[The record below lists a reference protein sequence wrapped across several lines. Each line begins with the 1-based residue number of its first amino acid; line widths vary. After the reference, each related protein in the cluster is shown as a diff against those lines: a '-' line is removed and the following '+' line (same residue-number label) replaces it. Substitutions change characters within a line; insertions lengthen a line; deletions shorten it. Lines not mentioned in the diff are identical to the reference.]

1 MFDPF
6 GDFASAGYLRN
17 HEGEKDP
24 ELIKIAEHQLFR
36 AQLPAALA
44 FLEQVEEV
52 DYDAFLEVHRILF
65 EGLYPWAGQDRQ
77 MLVPGKHVSKGDVH
91 FCHPSECRR
100 AIAYALRLASDTNR
114 TRECPGEIM
123 GIFAYGHP
131 FLDGNGRT
139 MLVVHSEL
147 CHRAGISVDW
157 TRTRKNAYLVA
168 LTEEIEHPGQGHL
181 DAYLAPYLGPVAGR
195 DVWNRSIME
204 LRGLDGENTGTDLA
218 ASYQD
223 PQVEADYEAFE
234 QARNYPIP

>member
-1 MFDPF
+1 M
-6 GDFASAGYLRN
+6 GGSGSA
-17 HEGEKDP
+17 
-24 ELIKIAEHQLFR
+24 
-36 AQLPAALA
+36 
-44 FLEQVEEV
+44 
-52 DYDAFLEVHRILF
+52 DAC
-65 EGLYPWAGQDRQ
+65 A
-77 MLVPGKHVSKGDVH
+77 GKHVSKGDVH

-114 TRECPGEIM
+114 MRECPGEIM